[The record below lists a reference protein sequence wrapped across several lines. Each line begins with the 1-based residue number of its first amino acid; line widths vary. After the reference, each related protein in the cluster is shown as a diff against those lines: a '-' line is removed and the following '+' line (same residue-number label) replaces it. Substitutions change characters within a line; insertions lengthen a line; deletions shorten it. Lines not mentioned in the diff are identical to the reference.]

1 MEKTSIRIWAAIVAL
16 ILVSPAIGQAED
28 PETAKP
34 KLQPK
39 ERYANTPDDLVPYA
53 RREPYKR
60 EFVTPLEYLGPGRL
74 KPEPTDLDTVR
85 IGFLVPL
92 YQVVHED
99 VSMPGQYQEIGQH
112 TLHGAQMAVEE
123 ANARG
128 GYRGKLPYKLV
139 VYNDPVLEVKD
150 TWLWG
155 PFSNHVVDL
164 IYKEKVW
171 AILTTVGGENSHILI
186 RICLRAEVPVMNAA
200 DTDPTFPETK
210 IPWVFRC
217 IGDDRQQCYVLA
229 KYAYEKMGYKRVAAI
244 RVNSRYGRVGVKEF
258 REASQRLGHP
268 LLAELKYKFGDTD
281 FTAQLETLKGL
292 NPDAVFTW
300 GNDRESALVLSQM
313 RRMGMN
319 QPLLGSDRIVTDA
332 FLKTAGKDAEGV
344 VTGYPWD
351 PNRQDPVLIAFRD
364 RFRRRF
370 GADPETYAAH
380 AYDGAR
386 MLIRAIERAGL
397 NRARIRDALDEM
409 KTDIY
414 HGVTGDIPLDHIYQD
429 VGPIGLAIVK
439 YGKFEFVSQEK
450 AGIHL
455 PSAAKK

>member
-16 ILVSPAIGQAED
+16 ILVSPAIGQAEE
-28 PETAKP
+28 PETEKP

-155 PFSNHVVDL
+155 PFSNYAVDL

-171 AILTTVGGENSHILI
+171 AILTTVGGENTHILI
-186 RICLRAEVPVMNAA
+186 REAA
-200 DTDPTFPETK
+200 GP
-210 IPWVFRC
+210 
-217 IGDDRQQCYVLA
+217 
-229 KYAYEKMGYKRVAAI
+229 
-244 RVNSRYGRVGVKEF
+244 S
-258 REASQRLGHP
+258 
-268 LLAELKYKFGDTD
+268 
-281 FTAQLETLKGL
+281 
-292 NPDAVFTW
+292 
-300 GNDRESALVLSQM
+300 
-313 RRMGMN
+313 
-319 QPLLGSDRIVTDA
+319 
-332 FLKTAGKDAEGV
+332 AEGV
-344 VTGYPWD
+344 VVALPYDCDRRDAAAT
-351 PNRQDPVLIAFRD
+351 AFWERY
-364 RFRRRF
+364 R
-370 GADPETYAAH
+370 AAYGQEPDMFAAY
-380 AYDGAR
+380 AYDGANL
-386 MLIRAIERAGL
+386 LIAAIRSAGL
-397 NRARIRDALDEM
+397 NRARIRDALSGTADF
-409 KTDIY
+409 
-414 HGVTGDIPLDHIYQD
+414 HGVTGEMRFDKTGGNTVPVRL
-429 VGPIGLAIVK
+429 GMIVRDRLEPVK
-439 YGKFEFVSQEK
+439 
-450 AGIHL
+450 
-455 PSAAKK
+455 